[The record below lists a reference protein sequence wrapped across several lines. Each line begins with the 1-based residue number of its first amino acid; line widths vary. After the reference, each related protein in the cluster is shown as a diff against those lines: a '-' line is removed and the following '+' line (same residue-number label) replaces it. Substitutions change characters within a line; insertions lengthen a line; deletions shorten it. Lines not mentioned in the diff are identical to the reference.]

1 MIKRILSDVV
11 ELLPQ
16 TIQGRIRETYWR
28 IKSELLYRRL
38 YRILQLE
45 YTLQSGVTLK
55 VASKGEWWTYND
67 ISVNREYDLPI
78 QTVLQ
83 SRSSEHPFTVLDLV
97 ANVGFF
103 TLRVVDLMQ
112 QSSLETLASDMT
124 LVEGSPAT
132 YRELQDRLSL
142 QNLSW
147 LSLRV
152 VHGLVGQREG
162 SGFIHESALHVKNTI
177 MNTRQRDGVRVDLV
191 DLVQIMEEKPT
202 IDLLKCDVEGSEL
215 LFIQNYADLLRRVKN
230 AVFEFHHEQCDPTA
244 CVDLLEQLGF
254 HQRVLRSC
262 HDFSICF
269 FSKELGHGD

>member
-1 MIKRILSDVV
+1 MNKRILSNVAR
-11 ELLPQ
+11 LLPQ
-16 TIQGRIRETYWR
+16 PIERSIRQTYWQ
-28 IKSELLYRRL
+28 IKSELLYRYL

-45 YTLQSGVTLK
+45 YTLRSGVVLN

-67 ISVNREYDLPI
+67 IFVNREYDLPI
-78 QTVLQ
+78 QTALQ
-83 SRSSEHPFTVLDLV
+83 SRSPGHPFTVLDLG

-112 QSSLETLASDMT
+112 QSSLETFASDMT

-132 YRELQDRLSL
+132 YRELQYRLSL
-142 QNLSW
+142 QNLSR
-147 LSLRV
+147 LNLRV
-152 VHGLVGQREG
+152 VHGLVGRREG

-177 MNTRQRDGVRVDLV
+177 TDSRQHDGVKVDFVDL
-191 DLVQIMEEKPT
+191 DQIMKGRPK

-215 LFIQNYADLLRRVKN
+215 LFIQNYTGLLRKVKN
-230 AVFEFHHEQCDPTA
+230 AVFEFHHEQCDTTA

-254 HQRVLRSC
+254 QQQVLRSC

-269 FSKELGHGD
+269 FSRELGHGD